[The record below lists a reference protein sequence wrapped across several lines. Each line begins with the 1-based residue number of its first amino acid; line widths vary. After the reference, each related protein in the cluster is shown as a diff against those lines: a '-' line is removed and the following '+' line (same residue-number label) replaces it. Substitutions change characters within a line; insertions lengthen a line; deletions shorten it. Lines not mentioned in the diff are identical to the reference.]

1 MASIALLSAAFA
13 GAKIQDIVRGV
24 IHGRRARG
32 RGADGATVA
41 GADFPSGDSAADAAP
56 AAPLSPPRPALTKL
70 TRKSIGSPNAAATK
84 QSVEEEVVVC
94 SVCHQGVGTPSSP
107 VTPLSHHRGPPSTPG
122 SNTTTVNSHSGF
134 RGVPAP
140 KPDPYAPKPRDRYL
154 KWDDYFMSVAFL
166 SAQRSKDPNKQ
177 VGAVIV
183 GPDRVIMGV
192 GYNGFPRGCSDS
204 DLPWAKKSTNGNPM
218 ETKYAYVCHAEM
230 NAIMNKNSQSL
241 HGATV
246 YVTMYPCNE
255 CAKLIIQSGI
265 REVVYFEGKL
275 PMARGG
281 NGKWWVGTE
290 HDRRRSVGT
299 IRRWRPRIGG
309 NGPMWGDWVDGDLD
323 DEDPDG
329 NGSSYEPPEVSA
341 DGGVGESPDVSLDAS
356 SEDFGSPVAI
366 DGRALPLRELRFK
379 QTPEKRTPTADV
391 KSSASPSTSTP
402 TKGGMQN
409 DPTYAA
415 AEKLFELAGVKI
427 RQHTPRRNSRGRH
440 LSLIIARRELPVMSN
455 TCNLMLLTRMSVAMC
470 TTLVLTRRRGVG
482 AWVRRR
488 VRTRN
493 KRA

>member
-1 MASIALLSAAFA
+1 MTSIALLSAAFA

-24 IHGRRARG
+24 IHDRRARG
-32 RGADGATVA
+32 RGGEEATVA
-41 GADFPSGDSAADAAP
+41 GADLPSGDSAADAAP

-70 TRKSIGSPNAAATK
+70 TRKSIGSPDAAATK

-107 VTPLSHHRGPPSTPG
+107 VTPLNHHRGPPSTPG

-140 KPDPYAPKPRDRYL
+140 KPDPYVPKPRDRYL

-241 HGATV
+241 HGATL

-281 NGKWWVGTE
+281 RRTQRAAGDGASDVVGDDPKISTN
-290 HDRRRSVGT
+290 
-299 IRRWRPRIGG
+299 GG
-309 NGPMWGDWVDGDLD
+309 NGNGSAPTWRDWVDGDLD

-329 NGSSYEPPEVSA
+329 NGSSYPEHDYRETGIEIVKGIEILDA
-341 DGGVGESPDVSLDAS
+341 SLDAS
-356 SEDFGSPVAI
+356 VSEDLGSPI
-366 DGRALPLRELRFK
+366 TDGEL
-379 QTPEKRTPTADV
+379 QSLHRTPDDLRRRTPVADGG
-391 KSSASPSTSTP
+391 KSKPPSPSTSTP

-427 RQHTPRRNSRGRH
+427 RQHTPAAVVDVTYH
-440 LSLIIARRELPVMSN
+440 
-455 TCNLMLLTRMSVAMC
+455 
-470 TTLVLTRRRGVG
+470 
-482 AWVRRR
+482 
-488 VRTRN
+488 
-493 KRA
+493 

>member
-1 MASIALLSAAFA
+1 MTSIALLSAAFA

-24 IHGRRARG
+24 IHDRRARG
-32 RGADGATVA
+32 RGGEEATVA
-41 GADFPSGDSAADAAP
+41 GADLPSGDSAADAAP

-70 TRKSIGSPNAAATK
+70 TRKSIGSPDAPATK

-107 VTPLSHHRGPPSTPG
+107 VTPLNHHRGPPSTPG

-140 KPDPYAPKPRDRYL
+140 KPDPYVPKPRDRYL

-204 DLPWAKKSTNGNPM
+204 DLPWAKKSANGDPM

-241 HGATV
+241 HGATL

-281 NGKWWVGTE
+281 RRTQRAAGDGASDVVGDDPKISTN
-290 HDRRRSVGT
+290 
-299 IRRWRPRIGG
+299 GG
-309 NGPMWGDWVDGDLD
+309 NGNGSAPTWRDWVDGDLD

-329 NGSSYEPPEVSA
+329 NGSSYEYDYRKIP
-341 DGGVGESPDVSLDAS
+341 DGGIEILDASLDAS
-356 SEDFGSPVAI
+356 VSEDLGSPI
-366 DGRALPLRELRFK
+366 TDGEL
-379 QTPEKRTPTADV
+379 QSLHRTPDDLRRRTPVAV
-391 KSSASPSTSTP
+391 GGKSKPPSPSTSTP

-427 RQHTPRRNSRGRH
+427 RQHTPAAVVDVTYH
-440 LSLIIARRELPVMSN
+440 
-455 TCNLMLLTRMSVAMC
+455 
-470 TTLVLTRRRGVG
+470 
-482 AWVRRR
+482 
-488 VRTRN
+488 
-493 KRA
+493 

>member
-1 MASIALLSAAFA
+1 MTSIALLSAAFA

-24 IHGRRARG
+24 IHDRRARG
-32 RGADGATVA
+32 RGGEEATVA
-41 GADFPSGDSAADAAP
+41 GADLPSGDSAADAAP

-70 TRKSIGSPNAAATK
+70 TRKSIGSPDAAATK

-107 VTPLSHHRGPPSTPG
+107 VTPLNHHRGPPSTPG

-140 KPDPYAPKPRDRYL
+140 KPDPYVPKPRDRYL

-204 DLPWAKKSTNGNPM
+204 DLPWAKKSANGDPM

-241 HGATV
+241 HGATL

-281 NGKWWVGTE
+281 RRTQRAAGDGASDVVGD
-290 HDRRRSVGT
+290 DRKIST
-299 IRRWRPRIGG
+299 NGG
-309 NGPMWGDWVDGDLD
+309 NGNGSAPTWGDRVDGDLD

-329 NGSSYEPPEVSA
+329 NGSSYEY
-341 DGGVGESPDVSLDAS
+341 DYRKRPDRGIEILDASLDAS
-356 SEDFGSPVAI
+356 VSEDLGSPI
-366 DGRALPLRELRFK
+366 TYGEL
-379 QTPEKRTPTADV
+379 QSLHRTPDDLRHRTPVADGG
-391 KSSASPSTSTP
+391 KAKPPSPLTSTP

-427 RQHTPRRNSRGRH
+427 RQHTPAAVVDVTYH
-440 LSLIIARRELPVMSN
+440 
-455 TCNLMLLTRMSVAMC
+455 
-470 TTLVLTRRRGVG
+470 
-482 AWVRRR
+482 
-488 VRTRN
+488 
-493 KRA
+493 

>member
-1 MASIALLSAAFA
+1 MRSRRAMASIALLSAAFA

-24 IHGRRARG
+24 IHDRRARG
-32 RGADGATVA
+32 RGADGATAA
-41 GADFPSGDSAADAAP
+41 GADFPSGDSAADAAQ

-70 TRKSIGSPNAAATK
+70 TRKSIGSPDTAATK
-84 QSVEEEVVVC
+84 HSVEEEVVVC

-107 VTPLSHHRGPPSTPG
+107 VTPLNRHRGPPSTPG

-154 KWDDYFMSVAFL
+154 RWDDYFMSVAFL

-204 DLPWAKKSTNGNPM
+204 DLPWAKKSANDDPM

-281 NGKWWVGTE
+281 ARRMGGGGTRD
-290 HDRRRSVGT
+290 DRTIRSAGM
-299 IRRWRPRIGG
+299 IRRWRKRFGA
-309 NGPMWGDWVDGDLD
+309 VRTRRSDL
-323 DEDPDG
+323 EG
-329 NGSSYEPPEVSA
+329 
-341 DGGVGESPDVSLDAS
+341 L
-356 SEDFGSPVAI
+356 
-366 DGRALPLRELRFK
+366 GRRR
-379 QTPEKRTPTADV
+379 
-391 KSSASPSTSTP
+391 
-402 TKGGMQN
+402 
-409 DPTYAA
+409 
-415 AEKLFELAGVKI
+415 
-427 RQHTPRRNSRGRH
+427 PRRRGSRGREFE
-440 LSLIIARRELPVMSN
+440 LRATRR
-455 TCNLMLLTRMSVAMC
+455 RHGGRRRR
-470 TTLVLTRRRGVG
+470 RRRGVLHG
-482 AWVRRR
+482 RVAGRVVRGPRLARHVRR
-488 VRTRN
+488 
-493 KRA
+493 AAEPSG

>member
-1 MASIALLSAAFA
+1 M
-13 GAKIQDIVRGV
+13 
-24 IHGRRARG
+24 
-32 RGADGATVA
+32 A
-41 GADFPSGDSAADAAP
+41 GADLPSGDSAADAAP

-70 TRKSIGSPNAAATK
+70 TRKSIGSPDAAATK

-107 VTPLSHHRGPPSTPG
+107 VTPLNHHRGPPSTPG

-140 KPDPYAPKPRDRYL
+140 KPDPYVPKPRDRYL

-204 DLPWAKKSTNGNPM
+204 DLPWAKKSANGDPM

-241 HGATV
+241 RGATL

-281 NGKWWVGTE
+281 RRTPRAAGDGASDVVGDDPKISTN
-290 HDRRRSVGT
+290 
-299 IRRWRPRIGG
+299 GG
-309 NGPMWGDWVDGDLD
+309 NENGSAPTWRDWVDGDLD

-329 NGSSYEPPEVSA
+329 NGSSYEYDYRETGIEIVKGIEILDA
-341 DGGVGESPDVSLDAS
+341 SLDAS
-356 SEDFGSPVAI
+356 VSEDLGSPI
-366 DGRALPLRELRFK
+366 TDGEL
-379 QTPEKRTPTADV
+379 QSLHRTPDDLRRRTPVAV
-391 KSSASPSTSTP
+391 GGKAKPPSPSTSTP

-427 RQHTPRRNSRGRH
+427 RQHTPAAVVDVTYH
-440 LSLIIARRELPVMSN
+440 
-455 TCNLMLLTRMSVAMC
+455 
-470 TTLVLTRRRGVG
+470 
-482 AWVRRR
+482 
-488 VRTRN
+488 
-493 KRA
+493 

>member
-24 IHGRRARG
+24 IHDRRARG

-70 TRKSIGSPNAAATK
+70 TRKSIGSPDAAATK

-107 VTPLSHHRGPPSTPG
+107 VTPLNRHRGPPSTPG

-204 DLPWAKKSTNGNPM
+204 DLPWAKKSANDDPM

-281 NGKWWVGTE
+281 ERKVVGGDGARSETVGRDNPKMATSNGG
-290 HDRRRSVGT
+290 D
-299 IRRWRPRIGG
+299 
-309 NGPMWGDWVDGDLD
+309 GPTWGDRVDGDLD

-329 NGSSYEPPEVSA
+329 NGSSYEPPESLSA

-356 SEDFGSPVAI
+356 SEDFGSLVTHGPYN
-366 DGRALPLRELRFK
+366 RPLYLRFK
-379 QTPEKRTPTADV
+379 QTPEKRTPTADG
-391 KSSASPSTSTP
+391 KSSASPSSESTP

-427 RQHTPRRNSRGRH
+427 RQHTPAAVVDVTYH
-440 LSLIIARRELPVMSN
+440 
-455 TCNLMLLTRMSVAMC
+455 
-470 TTLVLTRRRGVG
+470 
-482 AWVRRR
+482 
-488 VRTRN
+488 
-493 KRA
+493 

>member
-1 MASIALLSAAFA
+1 MTSIALLSAAFA

-24 IHGRRARG
+24 IHDRRARG
-32 RGADGATVA
+32 RGGEEATVA
-41 GADFPSGDSAADAAP
+41 GADLPSGDSAADAAP

-70 TRKSIGSPNAAATK
+70 TRKSIGSPDAAATK

-107 VTPLSHHRGPPSTPG
+107 VTPLNHHRGPPSTPG

-140 KPDPYAPKPRDRYL
+140 KPDPYVPKPRDRYL

-204 DLPWAKKSTNGNPM
+204 DLPWAKKSANGDPM

-241 HGATV
+241 HGATL

-281 NGKWWVGTE
+281 RRTQRAAGDGASDVVGDDPKISTN
-290 HDRRRSVGT
+290 
-299 IRRWRPRIGG
+299 GG
-309 NGPMWGDWVDGDLD
+309 NGNGSAPTWRDWVDGDLD

-329 NGSSYEPPEVSA
+329 NGSSYEYDYRKRP
-341 DGGVGESPDVSLDAS
+341 DGGIEILDASLDAS
-356 SEDFGSPVAI
+356 VSEDLGSPI
-366 DGRALPLRELRFK
+366 TDGEL
-379 QTPEKRTPTADV
+379 QSLHRTPDDLRRRTPVAV
-391 KSSASPSTSTP
+391 GGKSKPPSPSTSTP

-427 RQHTPRRNSRGRH
+427 RQHTPAAVVDVTYH
-440 LSLIIARRELPVMSN
+440 
-455 TCNLMLLTRMSVAMC
+455 
-470 TTLVLTRRRGVG
+470 
-482 AWVRRR
+482 
-488 VRTRN
+488 
-493 KRA
+493 

>member
-1 MASIALLSAAFA
+1 MTSIALLSAAFA

-24 IHGRRARG
+24 IHDRRARG

-70 TRKSIGSPNAAATK
+70 TRKSIGSPDAAATK

-107 VTPLSHHRGPPSTPG
+107 VTPLNHHRGPPSTPG

-140 KPDPYAPKPRDRYL
+140 KPDPYVPKPRDRYL

-204 DLPWAKKSTNGNPM
+204 DLPWAKKSANGDPM

-241 HGATV
+241 HGATL

-281 NGKWWVGTE
+281 RRTQRAAGDGASDVVGDDPKISTN
-290 HDRRRSVGT
+290 
-299 IRRWRPRIGG
+299 GG
-309 NGPMWGDWVDGDLD
+309 NGNGSAPTWRDWVDGDLD

-329 NGSSYEPPEVSA
+329 NGSSYPEHDYRETGIEIVKGIEILDA
-341 DGGVGESPDVSLDAS
+341 SLDAS
-356 SEDFGSPVAI
+356 VSEDLGSPI
-366 DGRALPLRELRFK
+366 TDGEL
-379 QTPEKRTPTADV
+379 QSLHRTPDDLRRRTPVAV
-391 KSSASPSTSTP
+391 GGKAKPPSPSTSTP

-427 RQHTPRRNSRGRH
+427 RQHTPAAVVDVTYH
-440 LSLIIARRELPVMSN
+440 
-455 TCNLMLLTRMSVAMC
+455 
-470 TTLVLTRRRGVG
+470 
-482 AWVRRR
+482 
-488 VRTRN
+488 
-493 KRA
+493 

>member
-1 MASIALLSAAFA
+1 MNTERGTRWELRRSRRAMTSIALLSAAFA

-24 IHGRRARG
+24 IHDRRARG
-32 RGADGATVA
+32 RGGEEATVA
-41 GADFPSGDSAADAAP
+41 GADLPSGDSAADAAP

-70 TRKSIGSPNAAATK
+70 TRKSIGSPDAAATK

-107 VTPLSHHRGPPSTPG
+107 VTPLNHHRGPPSTPG

-140 KPDPYAPKPRDRYL
+140 KPDPYVPKPRDRYL

-204 DLPWAKKSTNGNPM
+204 DLPWAKKSANGDPM

-241 HGATV
+241 HGATL

-281 NGKWWVGTE
+281 RRTQRAAGDGASDVVGDDRRYRRMAETE
-290 HDRRRSVGT
+290 TVRPRHGVIGSTATSTTRIPTETVRAIPNTIIGRRASRSLRASRSWTRRWTRPSPRTSARPSRTASCRAFIGRRMTFGGGRQSRLEESRSRRVRRRRRRQRAGCRTTRRTRRRRSCSS
-299 IRRWRPRIGG
+299 WRG
-309 NGPMWGDWVDGDLD
+309 
-323 DEDPDG
+323 
-329 NGSSYEPPEVSA
+329 
-341 DGGVGESPDVSLDAS
+341 
-356 SEDFGSPVAI
+356 
-366 DGRALPLRELRFK
+366 
-379 QTPEKRTPTADV
+379 
-391 KSSASPSTSTP
+391 
-402 TKGGMQN
+402 
-409 DPTYAA
+409 
-415 AEKLFELAGVKI
+415 
-427 RQHTPRRNSRGRH
+427 
-440 LSLIIARRELPVMSN
+440 
-455 TCNLMLLTRMSVAMC
+455 
-470 TTLVLTRRRGVG
+470 
-482 AWVRRR
+482 
-488 VRTRN
+488 
-493 KRA
+493 

>member
-24 IHGRRARG
+24 IHDRRARG

-107 VTPLSHHRGPPSTPG
+107 VTPLNHHRGPPSTPG

-281 NGKWWVGTE
+281 ERKVVCGDGARSETVGGDDPKMAT
-290 HDRRRSVGT
+290 SN
-299 IRRWRPRIGG
+299 GG
-309 NGPMWGDWVDGDLD
+309 NGPTWKDWVDGDLD

-329 NGSSYEPPEVSA
+329 NGSSYEPPGEVSA

-356 SEDFGSPVAI
+356 SEDLGSPVGI
-366 DGRALPLRELRFK
+366 EGSRVFPLRELRFK
-379 QTPEKRTPTADV
+379 HTPEKRTPTVDG
-391 KSSASPSTSTP
+391 KSSARPSSESTP

-427 RQHTPRRNSRGRH
+427 RQHTPNAVVDVTYH
-440 LSLIIARRELPVMSN
+440 
-455 TCNLMLLTRMSVAMC
+455 
-470 TTLVLTRRRGVG
+470 
-482 AWVRRR
+482 
-488 VRTRN
+488 
-493 KRA
+493 

>member
-1 MASIALLSAAFA
+1 MNTERGTRWELRRSRRAMASIALLSAAFA

-24 IHGRRARG
+24 IHDRRARG

-281 NGKWWVGTE
+281 ERKVKVVGG
-290 HDRRRSVGT
+290 DGARSETVGGDDPKAAT
-299 IRRWRPRIGG
+299 SNGG
-309 NGPMWGDWVDGDLD
+309 NGPTWKDWVDGDLD

-329 NGSSYEPPEVSA
+329 NGSSYEPPEEVSA

-356 SEDFGSPVAI
+356 SEDFGSPVNI
-366 DGRALPLRELRFK
+366 EGSKRHRYLRFK
-379 QTPEKRTPTADV
+379 QTPEKRTPTADG
-391 KSSASPSTSTP
+391 KSSASPCTSTP

-427 RQHTPRRNSRGRH
+427 RQHTPNAVIDVTYH
-440 LSLIIARRELPVMSN
+440 
-455 TCNLMLLTRMSVAMC
+455 
-470 TTLVLTRRRGVG
+470 
-482 AWVRRR
+482 
-488 VRTRN
+488 
-493 KRA
+493 

>member
-1 MASIALLSAAFA
+1 MTSIALLSAAFA

-24 IHGRRARG
+24 IHDRRARG
-32 RGADGATVA
+32 RGGEEATVA
-41 GADFPSGDSAADAAP
+41 GADLPSGDSAADAAP

-70 TRKSIGSPNAAATK
+70 TRKSIGSPDAAATK

-107 VTPLSHHRGPPSTPG
+107 VTPLNHHRGPPSTPG

-140 KPDPYAPKPRDRYL
+140 KPDPYVPKPRDRYL

-204 DLPWAKKSTNGNPM
+204 DLPWAKKSANGDPM

-241 HGATV
+241 HGATL

-281 NGKWWVGTE
+281 RRTQRAAGDGASDVVGDDPKISTN
-290 HDRRRSVGT
+290 
-299 IRRWRPRIGG
+299 GG
-309 NGPMWGDWVDGDLD
+309 NGNGSAPTWRDWVDGDLD

-329 NGSSYEPPEVSA
+329 NGSSYEY
-341 DGGVGESPDVSLDAS
+341 DYRKRPDRGIEILDASQSLDAS
-356 SEDFGSPVAI
+356 VSEDLGSPI
-366 DGRALPLRELRFK
+366 TDGEL
-379 QTPEKRTPTADV
+379 QSLHRTPDDLRHRTPVADGG
-391 KSSASPSTSTP
+391 KAKPPSPSTSTP

-427 RQHTPRRNSRGRH
+427 RQHTPAAVVDVTYH
-440 LSLIIARRELPVMSN
+440 
-455 TCNLMLLTRMSVAMC
+455 
-470 TTLVLTRRRGVG
+470 
-482 AWVRRR
+482 
-488 VRTRN
+488 
-493 KRA
+493 

>member
-1 MASIALLSAAFA
+1 MNTERGTRWELRRSRRAMTSIALLSAAFA

-24 IHGRRARG
+24 IHDRRARG
-32 RGADGATVA
+32 RGGEEATVA
-41 GADFPSGDSAADAAP
+41 GADLPSGDSAADAAP

-70 TRKSIGSPNAAATK
+70 TRKSIGSPDAAATK

-107 VTPLSHHRGPPSTPG
+107 VTPLNHHRGPPSTPG

-140 KPDPYAPKPRDRYL
+140 KPDPYVPKPRDRYL

-204 DLPWAKKSTNGNPM
+204 DLPWAKKSANGDPM

-241 HGATV
+241 HGATL

-281 NGKWWVGTE
+281 RRTQRAAGDGASDVVGD
-290 HDRRRSVGT
+290 DRKIST
-299 IRRWRPRIGG
+299 NGG
-309 NGPMWGDWVDGDLD
+309 NGNGSAPTWGDWVDGDLD

-329 NGSSYEPPEVSA
+329 NGSSYPEHDYRETGIETVKGIEILDA
-341 DGGVGESPDVSLDAS
+341 SLDAS
-356 SEDFGSPVAI
+356 VSEDLGSPI
-366 DGRALPLRELRFK
+366 TDGEL
-379 QTPEKRTPTADV
+379 QSLHRTPDDLRRRTPVAV
-391 KSSASPSTSTP
+391 GGKSKPPSPSTSTP

-427 RQHTPRRNSRGRH
+427 RQHTPAAVVDVTYH
-440 LSLIIARRELPVMSN
+440 
-455 TCNLMLLTRMSVAMC
+455 
-470 TTLVLTRRRGVG
+470 
-482 AWVRRR
+482 
-488 VRTRN
+488 
-493 KRA
+493 

>member
-1 MASIALLSAAFA
+1 MTSIALLSAAFA

-24 IHGRRARG
+24 IHDRRARG
-32 RGADGATVA
+32 RGGEEATVA
-41 GADFPSGDSAADAAP
+41 GADLPSGDSAADAAP

-70 TRKSIGSPNAAATK
+70 TRKSIGSPDAAATK

-107 VTPLSHHRGPPSTPG
+107 VTPLNHHRGPPSTPG

-140 KPDPYAPKPRDRYL
+140 KPDPYVPKPRDRYL

-204 DLPWAKKSTNGNPM
+204 DLPWAKKSANGDPM

-241 HGATV
+241 HGATL

-281 NGKWWVGTE
+281 RRTPRAAGDGASDVVGDDPKISTN
-290 HDRRRSVGT
+290 
-299 IRRWRPRIGG
+299 GG
-309 NGPMWGDWVDGDLD
+309 NENGSAPTWRDWVDGDLD

-329 NGSSYEPPEVSA
+329 NGSSYPEHDYRETGIEIVKGIEILDA
-341 DGGVGESPDVSLDAS
+341 SLDAS
-356 SEDFGSPVAI
+356 VSEDLGSPI
-366 DGRALPLRELRFK
+366 TDGEL
-379 QTPEKRTPTADV
+379 QSLHRTPDDLRRRTPVAV
-391 KSSASPSTSTP
+391 GGKSKPPSPSTSTP

-427 RQHTPRRNSRGRH
+427 RQHTPAAVVDVTYH
-440 LSLIIARRELPVMSN
+440 
-455 TCNLMLLTRMSVAMC
+455 
-470 TTLVLTRRRGVG
+470 
-482 AWVRRR
+482 
-488 VRTRN
+488 
-493 KRA
+493 

>member
-1 MASIALLSAAFA
+1 MTSIALLSAAFA

-24 IHGRRARG
+24 IHDRRARG
-32 RGADGATVA
+32 RGGEEATEA
-41 GADFPSGDSAADAAP
+41 GADLPSGDSAADAAP

-70 TRKSIGSPNAAATK
+70 TRKSIGSPDAAATK

-107 VTPLSHHRGPPSTPG
+107 VTPLNHHRGPPSTPG

-140 KPDPYAPKPRDRYL
+140 KPDPYVPKPRDRYL

-204 DLPWAKKSTNGNPM
+204 DLPWAKKSANGDPM

-241 HGATV
+241 HGATL

-281 NGKWWVGTE
+281 RRTPRAAGDGASDVVGDDPKISTN
-290 HDRRRSVGT
+290 
-299 IRRWRPRIGG
+299 GG
-309 NGPMWGDWVDGDLD
+309 NENGSAPTWRDWVDGDLD

-329 NGSSYEPPEVSA
+329 NGSSYPEHDYRETGIEIVKGIEILDA
-341 DGGVGESPDVSLDAS
+341 SLDAS
-356 SEDFGSPVAI
+356 VSEDLGSPI
-366 DGRALPLRELRFK
+366 TDGEL
-379 QTPEKRTPTADV
+379 QSLHRTPDDLRRRTPVAV
-391 KSSASPSTSTP
+391 GGKSKPPSPSTSTP

-427 RQHTPRRNSRGRH
+427 RQHTPAAVVDVTYH
-440 LSLIIARRELPVMSN
+440 
-455 TCNLMLLTRMSVAMC
+455 
-470 TTLVLTRRRGVG
+470 
-482 AWVRRR
+482 
-488 VRTRN
+488 
-493 KRA
+493 

>member
-1 MASIALLSAAFA
+1 MTSIALLSAAFA

-24 IHGRRARG
+24 IHDRRARG
-32 RGADGATVA
+32 RGGEEATVA
-41 GADFPSGDSAADAAP
+41 GADLPSGDSAADAAP

-70 TRKSIGSPNAAATK
+70 TRKSIGSPDAAATK

-107 VTPLSHHRGPPSTPG
+107 VTPLNHHRGPPSTPG

-140 KPDPYAPKPRDRYL
+140 KPDPYVPKPRDRYL

-204 DLPWAKKSTNGNPM
+204 DLPWAKKSANGDPM

-241 HGATV
+241 HGATL

-281 NGKWWVGTE
+281 RRTQRAAGDGASDVVGDDPKISTN
-290 HDRRRSVGT
+290 
-299 IRRWRPRIGG
+299 GG
-309 NGPMWGDWVDGDLD
+309 NENGSAPTWRDWVDGDLD

-329 NGSSYEPPEVSA
+329 NGSSYPEHDYRETGIEIVKGIEILDA
-341 DGGVGESPDVSLDAS
+341 SLDAS
-356 SEDFGSPVAI
+356 VSEDLGSPI
-366 DGRALPLRELRFK
+366 TDGEL
-379 QTPEKRTPTADV
+379 QSLHRTPDDLRRRTPVAV
-391 KSSASPSTSTP
+391 GGKSKPPSPSTSTP

-427 RQHTPRRNSRGRH
+427 RQHTPAAVVDVTYH
-440 LSLIIARRELPVMSN
+440 
-455 TCNLMLLTRMSVAMC
+455 
-470 TTLVLTRRRGVG
+470 
-482 AWVRRR
+482 
-488 VRTRN
+488 
-493 KRA
+493 

>member
-1 MASIALLSAAFA
+1 MTSIALLSAAFA

-24 IHGRRARG
+24 IHDRRARG
-32 RGADGATVA
+32 RGGEEATVA
-41 GADFPSGDSAADAAP
+41 GADLPSGDSAADAAP

-70 TRKSIGSPNAAATK
+70 TRKSIGSPDAAATK

-107 VTPLSHHRGPPSTPG
+107 VTPLNHHRGPPSTPG

-140 KPDPYAPKPRDRYL
+140 KPDPYVPKPRDRYL

-204 DLPWAKKSTNGNPM
+204 DLPWAKKSANGDPM

-241 HGATV
+241 HGATL

-281 NGKWWVGTE
+281 RRTQRAAGDGASDVVGDDPKISTN
-290 HDRRRSVGT
+290 
-299 IRRWRPRIGG
+299 GG
-309 NGPMWGDWVDGDLD
+309 NGNGSAPTWRDWVDGDLD

-329 NGSSYEPPEVSA
+329 NGSSYPEHDYRETGIEIVKGIEILDA
-341 DGGVGESPDVSLDAS
+341 SLDAS
-356 SEDFGSPVAI
+356 VSEDLGSPVT
-366 DGRALPLRELRFK
+366 DGEL
-379 QTPEKRTPTADV
+379 QSLHRTPDDLWQRTPVADGGQA
-391 KSSASPSTSTP
+391 KPPSPSTSTP

-427 RQHTPRRNSRGRH
+427 RQHTPAAVVDVTYH
-440 LSLIIARRELPVMSN
+440 
-455 TCNLMLLTRMSVAMC
+455 
-470 TTLVLTRRRGVG
+470 
-482 AWVRRR
+482 
-488 VRTRN
+488 
-493 KRA
+493 

>member
-1 MASIALLSAAFA
+1 MTSIALLSAAFA

-24 IHGRRARG
+24 IHDRRARG
-32 RGADGATVA
+32 RGGEEATVA
-41 GADFPSGDSAADAAP
+41 GADLPSGDSAADAAP

-70 TRKSIGSPNAAATK
+70 TRKSIGSPDAAATK

-107 VTPLSHHRGPPSTPG
+107 VTPLNHHRGPPSTPG

-140 KPDPYAPKPRDRYL
+140 KPDPYVPKPRDRYL

-204 DLPWAKKSTNGNPM
+204 DLPWAKKSANGDPM

-241 HGATV
+241 HGATL

-281 NGKWWVGTE
+281 RRTQRAAGDGASDVVGDDPKISTN
-290 HDRRRSVGT
+290 
-299 IRRWRPRIGG
+299 GG
-309 NGPMWGDWVDGDLD
+309 NGNGSAPTWRDWVDGDLD

-329 NGSSYEPPEVSA
+329 NGSSYEYDYRKRP
-341 DGGVGESPDVSLDAS
+341 DGGIEILDASLDAS
-356 SEDFGSPVAI
+356 VSEDLGSPI
-366 DGRALPLRELRFK
+366 TDGEL
-379 QTPEKRTPTADV
+379 QSLHRTPDDLRRRTPVAV
-391 KSSASPSTSTP
+391 GGKAKPPSPSTSTP

-427 RQHTPRRNSRGRH
+427 RQHTPAAVVDVTYH
-440 LSLIIARRELPVMSN
+440 
-455 TCNLMLLTRMSVAMC
+455 
-470 TTLVLTRRRGVG
+470 
-482 AWVRRR
+482 
-488 VRTRN
+488 
-493 KRA
+493 

>member
-1 MASIALLSAAFA
+1 MTSIALLSAAFA

-24 IHGRRARG
+24 IHDRRARG
-32 RGADGATVA
+32 RGGEEATVA
-41 GADFPSGDSAADAAP
+41 GADLPSGDSAADAAP

-70 TRKSIGSPNAAATK
+70 TRKSIGSPDAAATK

-107 VTPLSHHRGPPSTPG
+107 VTPLNHHRGPPSTPG

-140 KPDPYAPKPRDRYL
+140 KPDPYVPKPRDRYL

-204 DLPWAKKSTNGNPM
+204 DLPWAKKSANGDPM

-241 HGATV
+241 HGATL

-281 NGKWWVGTE
+281 RRTQRAAGDGASDVVGDDPKISTN
-290 HDRRRSVGT
+290 
-299 IRRWRPRIGG
+299 GG
-309 NGPMWGDWVDGDLD
+309 NGNGSAPTWRDWVDGDLD

-329 NGSSYEPPEVSA
+329 NGSSYEYDYRKIP
-341 DGGVGESPDVSLDAS
+341 DGGIEILDASLDAS
-356 SEDFGSPVAI
+356 VSEDLGSPI
-366 DGRALPLRELRFK
+366 TDGEL
-379 QTPEKRTPTADV
+379 QSLHRTPDDLRRRTPVAV
-391 KSSASPSTSTP
+391 GGKSKPPSPSTSTP

-427 RQHTPRRNSRGRH
+427 RQHTPAAVVDVTYH
-440 LSLIIARRELPVMSN
+440 
-455 TCNLMLLTRMSVAMC
+455 
-470 TTLVLTRRRGVG
+470 
-482 AWVRRR
+482 
-488 VRTRN
+488 
-493 KRA
+493 

>member
-1 MASIALLSAAFA
+1 MTSIALLSAAFA

-24 IHGRRARG
+24 IHDRRARG
-32 RGADGATVA
+32 RGGEEATVA
-41 GADFPSGDSAADAAP
+41 GADLPSGDSAADAAP

-70 TRKSIGSPNAAATK
+70 TRKSIGSPDAAATK

-107 VTPLSHHRGPPSTPG
+107 VTPLNHHRGPPSTPG

-140 KPDPYAPKPRDRYL
+140 KPDPYVPKPRDRYL

-204 DLPWAKKSTNGNPM
+204 DLPWAKKSANGDPM

-241 HGATV
+241 HGATL

-281 NGKWWVGTE
+281 RRTQRAAGDGASDVVGDDPKISTN
-290 HDRRRSVGT
+290 
-299 IRRWRPRIGG
+299 GG
-309 NGPMWGDWVDGDLD
+309 NGNGSAPTWRDWVDGDLD
-323 DEDPDG
+323 GEDPDG
-329 NGSSYEPPEVSA
+329 NGSSYEYDYRKRP
-341 DGGVGESPDVSLDAS
+341 DGGIEILDASLDAS
-356 SEDFGSPVAI
+356 VSEDLGSPI
-366 DGRALPLRELRFK
+366 TDGEL
-379 QTPEKRTPTADV
+379 QSLHRTPDDLRRRTPVADGG
-391 KSSASPSTSTP
+391 KSKPPSPSTSTP

-427 RQHTPRRNSRGRH
+427 RQHTPAAVVDVTYH
-440 LSLIIARRELPVMSN
+440 
-455 TCNLMLLTRMSVAMC
+455 
-470 TTLVLTRRRGVG
+470 
-482 AWVRRR
+482 
-488 VRTRN
+488 
-493 KRA
+493 

>member
-1 MASIALLSAAFA
+1 MTSIALLSAAFA

-24 IHGRRARG
+24 IHDRRARG
-32 RGADGATVA
+32 RGGEEATVA
-41 GADFPSGDSAADAAP
+41 GADLPSGDSAADAAP

-70 TRKSIGSPNAAATK
+70 TRKSIGSPDAAATK

-107 VTPLSHHRGPPSTPG
+107 VTPLNHHRGPPSTPG

-140 KPDPYAPKPRDRYL
+140 KPDPYVPKPRDRYL

-204 DLPWAKKSTNGNPM
+204 DLPWAKKSANGDPM

-241 HGATV
+241 HGATL

-281 NGKWWVGTE
+281 RRTPRAAGDGASDVVGDDPKISTN
-290 HDRRRSVGT
+290 
-299 IRRWRPRIGG
+299 GG
-309 NGPMWGDWVDGDLD
+309 NENGSAPTWRDWVDGDLD

-329 NGSSYEPPEVSA
+329 NGSSYPEHDYRETGIEIVKGIELLDA
-341 DGGVGESPDVSLDAS
+341 SLDAS
-356 SEDFGSPVAI
+356 VSEDLGSPI
-366 DGRALPLRELRFK
+366 TDGEL
-379 QTPEKRTPTADV
+379 QSLHRTPDDLRRRTPVAV
-391 KSSASPSTSTP
+391 GGKSKPPSPSTSTP

-427 RQHTPRRNSRGRH
+427 RQHTPAAVVDVTYH
-440 LSLIIARRELPVMSN
+440 
-455 TCNLMLLTRMSVAMC
+455 
-470 TTLVLTRRRGVG
+470 
-482 AWVRRR
+482 
-488 VRTRN
+488 
-493 KRA
+493 

>member
-1 MASIALLSAAFA
+1 MNTERGTRWELRRSRRAMASIALLSAAFA

-24 IHGRRARG
+24 IHDRRARG

-281 NGKWWVGTE
+281 ERKVVGG
-290 HDRRRSVGT
+290 DGARSETVGGDDPKAAT
-299 IRRWRPRIGG
+299 SNGG
-309 NGPMWGDWVDGDLD
+309 NGPTWKDWVDGDLD

-329 NGSSYEPPEVSA
+329 NGSSYEPPEEVSA

-356 SEDFGSPVAI
+356 SEDFGSPVNI
-366 DGRALPLRELRFK
+366 EGSKRHRYLRFK
-379 QTPEKRTPTADV
+379 QTPEKRTPTADG
-391 KSSASPSTSTP
+391 KSSASPCTSTP

-427 RQHTPRRNSRGRH
+427 RQHTPNAVVDVTYH
-440 LSLIIARRELPVMSN
+440 
-455 TCNLMLLTRMSVAMC
+455 
-470 TTLVLTRRRGVG
+470 
-482 AWVRRR
+482 
-488 VRTRN
+488 
-493 KRA
+493 

>member
-1 MASIALLSAAFA
+1 MRSRRAMASIALLSAAFA

-24 IHGRRARG
+24 IHDRRARG
-32 RGADGATVA
+32 RGADGATAA
-41 GADFPSGDSAADAAP
+41 GADFPSGDSAADAAR

-70 TRKSIGSPNAAATK
+70 TRKSIGSPDTAATK

-107 VTPLSHHRGPPSTPG
+107 VTPLNRHRGPPSTPG

-154 KWDDYFMSVAFL
+154 RWDDYFMSVAFL

-204 DLPWAKKSTNGNPM
+204 DLPWAKKSANDDPM

-281 NGKWWVGTE
+281 ARRVGGGDDHMGRMGRSDAVGGDDPTSGENGSARFGRGDPT
-290 HDRRRSVGT
+290 
-299 IRRWRPRIGG
+299 WR
-309 NGPMWGDWVDGDLD
+309 DWVDGDLD
-323 DEDPDG
+323 DEDPEG
-329 NGSSYEPPEVSA
+329 GSSSYEPPDDA
-341 DGGVGESPDVSLDAS
+341 TAGGGGGVVGESSMDASLDAS
-356 SEDFGSPVAI
+356 SVDPGSPVTYGELQSLQ
-366 DGRALPLRELRFK
+366 DDLR
-379 QTPEKRTPTADV
+379 KRTPVADV
-391 KSSASPSTSTP
+391 RSKSKPPSPSPSTSTP

-427 RQHTPRRNSRGRH
+427 RQHTPAAVVDVTYH
-440 LSLIIARRELPVMSN
+440 
-455 TCNLMLLTRMSVAMC
+455 
-470 TTLVLTRRRGVG
+470 
-482 AWVRRR
+482 
-488 VRTRN
+488 
-493 KRA
+493 

>member
-1 MASIALLSAAFA
+1 MTSIALLSAAFA

-24 IHGRRARG
+24 IHDRRARG

-107 VTPLSHHRGPPSTPG
+107 VTPLNHHRGPPSTPG

-140 KPDPYAPKPRDRYL
+140 KPDPYVPKPRDRYL

-204 DLPWAKKSTNGNPM
+204 DLPWAKKSANGDPM

-241 HGATV
+241 HGATL

-281 NGKWWVGTE
+281 ERKVVGG
-290 HDRRRSVGT
+290 DGARSETVGGDDPKMAT
-299 IRRWRPRIGG
+299 NGG
-309 NGPMWGDWVDGDLD
+309 NGPTWGDWVDGDLD

-356 SEDFGSPVAI
+356 SEDFGSPVTH
-366 DGRALPLRELRFK
+366 GPYNRPLYLRFK
-379 QTPEKRTPTADV
+379 QTPEKRTPTADG
-391 KSSASPSTSTP
+391 KSSASPSSESTP

-427 RQHTPRRNSRGRH
+427 RQHTPNAVIDVTYH
-440 LSLIIARRELPVMSN
+440 
-455 TCNLMLLTRMSVAMC
+455 
-470 TTLVLTRRRGVG
+470 
-482 AWVRRR
+482 
-488 VRTRN
+488 
-493 KRA
+493 

>member
-1 MASIALLSAAFA
+1 MRSRRAMASIALLSAAFA

-24 IHGRRARG
+24 IHDRRARG

-70 TRKSIGSPNAAATK
+70 TRKSIGSPDAAATK

-204 DLPWAKKSTNGNPM
+204 DLPWAKKSANDDPM

-281 NGKWWVGTE
+281 ERKVVGGDGARSETVGRDNPKMATSNGG
-290 HDRRRSVGT
+290 D
-299 IRRWRPRIGG
+299 
-309 NGPMWGDWVDGDLD
+309 GPTWGDRVDGDLD

-329 NGSSYEPPEVSA
+329 NGSSYEPPESLSA

-356 SEDFGSPVAI
+356 SEDFGSLVTHGPYN
-366 DGRALPLRELRFK
+366 RPLYLRFK
-379 QTPEKRTPTADV
+379 QTPEKRTPTADG
-391 KSSASPSTSTP
+391 KSSASPSSESTP

-427 RQHTPRRNSRGRH
+427 RQHTPAAVVDVTYH
-440 LSLIIARRELPVMSN
+440 
-455 TCNLMLLTRMSVAMC
+455 
-470 TTLVLTRRRGVG
+470 
-482 AWVRRR
+482 
-488 VRTRN
+488 
-493 KRA
+493 